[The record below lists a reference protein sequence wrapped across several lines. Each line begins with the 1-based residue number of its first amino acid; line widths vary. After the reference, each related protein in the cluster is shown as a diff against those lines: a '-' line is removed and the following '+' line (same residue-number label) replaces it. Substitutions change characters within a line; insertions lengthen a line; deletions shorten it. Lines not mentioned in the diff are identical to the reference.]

1 MHSTLQVKLFES
13 WYNMPWLY
21 FLVYAINRAAEF

>member
-13 WYNMPWLY
+13 WYNMPWLH
-21 FLVYAINRAAEF
+21 FLAYAINRAAEF